1 MATTTMNISLPE
13 PMRDWVISQT
23 ESGQYSNN
31 SDYVRDLIRRDQQR
45 IEKIKAL
52 QQAIDI
58 GLASGVAEGFSM
70 EQLQREL
77 DRG

>member
-13 PMRDWVISQT
+13 STRDWVISQV

-45 IEKIKAL
+45 VEKIKAL
-52 QQAIDI
+52 QAAIDN
-58 GLASGVAEGFSM
+58 GLASGIAEGFSM

-77 DRG
+77 DKD

>member
-45 IEKIKAL
+45 VEKIKTL
-52 QQAIDI
+52 QSAIDK
-58 GLASGVAEGFSM
+58 GLVSGIAEGFSM

-77 DRG
+77 DRD

>member
-45 IEKIKAL
+45 VEKIKAL
-52 QQAIDI
+52 QIAIDK
-58 GLASGVAEGFSM
+58 GLASGIAEGFSI

-77 DRG
+77 DRD

>member
-45 IEKIKAL
+45 VEKIKAL
-52 QQAIDI
+52 QIAIDK
-58 GLASGVAEGFSM
+58 GLASGIAEGFSM

-77 DRG
+77 DRD